1 MLCWELSCDSPRCGW
16 QADHTHPLGAASKVR
31 ALLQN
36 PDLQRGTRFQKA
48 GNSSFPPCSLVA
60 PGAQK
65 GEMPQKHYFQSIS
78 RGPENL
84 GFQTCEPGLPLP
96 ASLPHPTPPPS
107 LPAFS
112 TPYKY
117 LLCSWTQ
124 PWAGSGSGKWGR
136 GAHPQDTLS
145 LGQVGHNSCMTDRR
159 LLVFCG

>member
-36 PDLQRGTRFQKA
+36 PDLQRGTCFQKA

-84 GFQTCEPGLPLP
+84 GFQTSEPGLPLP
-96 ASLPHPTPPPS
+96 SSLTPPTPTCPYQLPP
-107 LPAFS
+107 
-112 TPYKY
+112 
-117 LLCSWTQ
+117 LLTNICS
-124 PWAGSGSGKWGR
+124 A
-136 GAHPQDTLS
+136 
-145 LGQVGHNSCMTDRR
+145 VGHNPGLAVAVESGGGGHTHRTHSAWDRSATI
-159 LLVFCG
+159 LV